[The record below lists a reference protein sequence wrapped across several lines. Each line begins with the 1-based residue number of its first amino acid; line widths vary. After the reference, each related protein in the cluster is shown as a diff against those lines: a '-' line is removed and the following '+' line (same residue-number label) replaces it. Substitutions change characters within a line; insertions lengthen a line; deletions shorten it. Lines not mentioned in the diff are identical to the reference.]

1 MPEGEPRRAD
11 MKAPRAALI
20 FALLLALLPTGRA
33 QEYNETTEDVSADER
48 QEMELTDEDATII
61 STVVAVTTETFIEN
75 TNSTLIDEEDHQL
88 EFILMVLIPVAL
100 LALLLLS
107 VVFIVI
113 NYKRKKAKEEL
124 PSSQG
129 SQSALQTYEQGSD
142 NLKVPIFE
150 EDTPSVMEIEME
162 ELDKWMNMHRNANSE
177 CLPPLKEEKEPNHN
191 PSDNEP

>member
-1 MPEGEPRRAD
+1 MCV
-11 MKAPRAALI
+11 L
-20 FALLLALLPTGRA
+20 T
-33 QEYNETTEDVSADER
+33 EYNETTEDVSADER

-113 NYKRKKAKEEL
+113 NYKRKKAKEGKYFVC
-124 PSSQG
+124 SQ
-129 SQSALQTYEQGSD
+129 LQTIASCVNEQSI
-142 NLKVPIFE
+142 K
-150 EDTPSVMEIEME
+150 
-162 ELDKWMNMHRNANSE
+162 
-177 CLPPLKEEKEPNHN
+177 
-191 PSDNEP
+191 